1 MLDFRQELVN
11 AYPLVSQLNELAYN
25 LIYRDTAFIDFVKSI
40 CQQANVEYIEF
51 RDKPS
56 TIPSGIFILRFKYKN
71 IASEIELHIFE
82 LVSNALP
89 YTDYDLVGR
98 ISEKIN
104 TRKRELDTVL
114 DNFDLQINQHL
125 KKSSE
130 KHRKVLTHLTFC
142 GILSR

>member
-1 MLDFRQELVN
+1 MFDYRQELVN
-11 AYPLVSQLNELAYN
+11 AYLLVSQLNELAYN

-125 KKSSE
+125 EKVVKNTEKS
-130 KHRKVLTHLTFC
+130 
-142 GILSR
+142 